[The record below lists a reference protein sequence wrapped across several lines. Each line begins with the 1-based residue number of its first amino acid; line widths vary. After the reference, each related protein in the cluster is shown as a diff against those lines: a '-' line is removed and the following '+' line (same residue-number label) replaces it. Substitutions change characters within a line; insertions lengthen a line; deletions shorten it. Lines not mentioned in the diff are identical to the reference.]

1 MPTAAHLL
9 DVVRGL
15 VVCAT
20 SADLVEAFRL
30 VCTHFEVLRVKNTFV
45 EESVPC
51 VLSFFFWMWL
61 VCAGCVRWCVVSGLC
76 P

>member
-30 VCTHFEVLRVKNTFV
+30 VCTHFEVLRVKNTFA

-51 VLSFFFWMWL
+51 VFFLIFFGCGWCVL
-61 VCAGCVRWCVVSGLC
+61 AVCAGVLC